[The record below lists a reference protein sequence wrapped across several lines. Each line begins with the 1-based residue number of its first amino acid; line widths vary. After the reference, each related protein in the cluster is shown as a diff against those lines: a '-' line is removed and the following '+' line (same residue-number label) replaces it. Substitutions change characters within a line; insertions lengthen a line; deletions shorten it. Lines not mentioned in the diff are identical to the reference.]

1 MLATDTSVILTI
13 FTLLKGKAM
22 KTIEITATGITP
34 LMMNSFK
41 GTAYDGT
48 SGSSAAKD
56 FGTPL
61 QQAQEKLYIG
71 MDGKSL
77 VMPQPNIFSCIVE
90 GGKFFKNGKS
100 KVTTLKTS
108 LIPSCVFFPDVEYS
122 LEYYGTLEV
131 WAMATSAPSD
141 WSVDSRPIRNPSTG
155 GRILRHRPIIHD
167 WRFTFSVELDTNE
180 MSARLFRDIV
190 DAAGS
195 KIGLGDFRPGCK
207 GSYGRWK
214 VTSWVVTDEEA
225 EVNEEE
231 ELLEV

>member
-1 MLATDTSVILTI
+1 
-13 FTLLKGKAM
+13 M
-22 KTIEITATGITP
+22 KNIEITVTGITP
-34 LMMNSFK
+34 LLMNAFK
-41 GTAYDGT
+41 GDANEGS

-61 QQAQEKLYIG
+61 QQAQGKLYIG
-71 MDGKSL
+71 MDGDSL
-77 VMPQPNIFSCIVE
+77 VIPQPNIFSCIVE

-108 LIPSCVFFPDVEYS
+108 LIPSCVFFPDVEYL
-122 LEYYGTLEV
+122 LEYNGTV
-131 WAMATSAPSD
+131 GTWTAATMDPGC

-167 WRFTFSVELDTNE
+167 WRFSFAVDLDTDE
-180 MSARLFRDIV
+180 MSARLFRQIV

-195 KIGLGDFRPGCK
+195 KIGLGDFRPACK

-214 VTSWVVTDEEA
+214 VTSWVVTEEEA
-225 EVNEEE
+225 EVDEAEA
-231 ELLEV
+231 LLEA